1 MKLAIVYDPACPK
14 LTANSYS
21 STYRDML
28 VALVERFEDVQAATI
43 SKPADEIEADV
54 IVIYDIHSSHHIE
67 IEGLAD
73 HPALKYTY
81 FNDPHQVEF
90 TGQYRDGP
98 KVHKLGAEQRVQRA
112 LDRGIDYII
121 CPYKNG
127 YRRYIAPRISPDTP
141 YPYMSAKAEE
151 MFFWFPPAPSIKR
164 FPDRAR
170 PLAERRPKILG
181 NGILR
186 PVMENGP
193 YEFRNWAFAQ
203 KETFYIRHAIERPDV
218 PSGADYGKLL
228 STFAGALALC
238 DWYVVPKYLEIP
250 LAGCLCFA
258 QSHNEYRD
266 MGFEPG
272 VHYLPV
278 DDKLSFTR
286 RTQMFLAGSD
296 GRDHQKIADAGRKLI
311 EENWTAERFA
321 DALYEHAQNHI
332 NQTRKDT

>member
-1 MKLAIVYDPACPK
+1 MNEQQLKLAIIYDPECPK
-14 LTANSYS
+14 LTECAYS

-28 VALVERFEDVQAATI
+28 IAVTNRFATVPI
-43 SKPADEIEADV
+43 LTDSCWLKDIKLAVDV
-54 IVIYDIHSSHHIE
+54 ILIYDIHSSHHLE
-67 IEGLAD
+67 IEGLASQ
-73 HPALKYTY
+73 PALKYTY

-90 TGQYRDGP
+90 QGQYRGGP
-98 KVHKLGAEQRVQRA
+98 KVHKLGARQRVQRA
-112 LDRGIDYII
+112 MDRGIDYII

-127 YRRYIAPRISPDTP
+127 YYEHIASHLFNADE
-141 YPYMSAKAEE
+141 KL
-151 MFFWFPPAPSIKR
+151 FWFPPAPSIKR

-181 NGILR
+181 NGILH

-203 KETFYIRHAIERPDV
+203 KETFYIRHAIERPEV
-218 PSGADYGKLL
+218 PSGDDYGSLL

-250 LAGCLCFA
+250 LAGGVCFA
-258 QSHNEYRD
+258 QDQQDYRD
-266 MGFEPG
+266 MGF
-272 VHYLPV
+272 V
-278 DDKLSFTR
+278 DGENCIFVTKENYQNLARD
-286 RTQMFLAGSD
+286 FLASPTD
-296 GRDHQKIADAGRKLI
+296 PTWQTIADAGRKLI
-311 EENWTAERFA
+311 EEKWTAERFA